1 MVTKTFIVPLCSIF
15 KVNQF
20 LIMKTYLSAVLF
32 LIIFYCSFAQNTV
45 SDVVLLG
52 SQYANQSFY
61 SLADG
66 EKANVSN
73 TNWDLQFGTSQR
85 SAMVRTNDSKNL
97 QVYALV
103 NPDTSNWNNIDTTG
117 MYRLYDADTSWE
129 YGALNNIGSFQHP
142 DYGCLYYTGI
152 GKLIGHRLFVL
163 KLNNGQW
170 KKIWIKRLDFYVFT
184 ILISDLDNSNEQ
196 TIIIDKELYNTKNH
210 FYYDLEN
217 LEVVDV
223 QPDATEWDIV
233 FRKYYAL
240 DSLTAAPFN
249 AVTGAW
255 VNKGVEVAE
264 ARGVDVSTLNSD
276 AGYSYSKA
284 LNTIGFDWK
293 EYDYDNAVFKLD
305 TTRAF
310 FVKSISG
317 DIYKLVFTGFSGA
330 SAGRIEF
337 EKTNLSEHVASVRNT
352 KNSNLNELVLYPN
365 PATNTANI
373 LVSLKQQGDI
383 RISVHDL
390 SGKEI
395 LIKRANAAS
404 GLNNFSIATSEL
416 NNGFYFV
423 KINDGSSE
431 LSQKLLV
438 AH

>member
-1 MVTKTFIVPLCSIF
+1 MKKNFIS
-15 KVNQF
+15 
-20 LIMKTYLSAVLF
+20 VLF
-32 LIIFYCSFAQNTV
+32 LLVFTISYAQNTV
-45 SDVVLLG
+45 DDVVILG

-97 QVYALV
+97 HAYALA

-129 YGALNNIGSFQHP
+129 YGALNNIGSLQHP
-142 DYGCLYYTGI
+142 DYGCLFYTGI
-152 GKLIGHRLFVL
+152 GQLVGHRLFVL
-163 KLNNGQW
+163 KLNNGEW

-196 TIIIDKELYNTKNH
+196 TITIDKELYNTKNH

-217 LEVVDV
+217 MAVVDV
-223 QPDATEWDIV
+223 QPDAAEWDIL
-233 FRKYYAL
+233 FRKYFAL
-240 DSLTAAPFN
+240 DSLTGAPFN

-264 ARGVDVSTLNSD
+264 ARGVDVATLNSD
-276 AGYSYSKA
+276 AGYTYSKG
-284 LNTIGFDWK
+284 LNIIGFDWK

-305 TTRAF
+305 STRAF
-310 FVKSISG
+310 FVKSVSG
-317 DIYKLVFTGFSGA
+317 DIYKLVFTGFSGS

-337 EKTNLSEHVASVRNT
+337 EKTNLSQQVASVRNN
-352 KNSNLNELVLYPN
+352 KNSNLNELTLYPN

-373 LVSLKQQGDI
+373 LVSLKQQGNI
-383 RISVHDL
+383 NIAVYDL
-390 SGKEI
+390 SGKVI
-395 LIKRANAAS
+395 LNKQAIANT

>member
-1 MVTKTFIVPLCSIF
+1 MKKFFIPVL
-15 KVNQF
+15 
-20 LIMKTYLSAVLF
+20 YLVVFTIS
-32 LIIFYCSFAQNTV
+32 YAQNTV
-45 SDVVLLG
+45 NDVVILG

-73 TNWDLQFGTSQR
+73 SNWDLQFGTSQR

-97 QVYALV
+97 HAYALA
-103 NPDTSNWNNIDTTG
+103 NPDTSNWNNVDTAG

-129 YGALNNIGSFQHP
+129 YGALNNIGSLQHP
-142 DYGCLYYTGI
+142 DYGCLFYTGI
-152 GKLIGHRLFVL
+152 GQLVGHRLFVL
-163 KLNNGQW
+163 KLNNGKW

-196 TIIIDKELYNTKNH
+196 TIILDKELYNTKNH

-217 LEVVDV
+217 MVVVDV
-223 QPDATEWDIV
+223 QPDAAEWDIL

-240 DSLTAAPFN
+240 DSLTGAPFN

-264 ARGVDVSTLNSD
+264 ARGVDVATLNSD
-276 AGYSYSKA
+276 TGYTYSKD
-284 LNTIGFDWK
+284 LNVIGFDWK

-305 TTRAF
+305 STRAF
-310 FVKSISG
+310 FVKSVSG
-317 DIYKLVFTGFSGA
+317 DIYKLVFTGFSG
-330 SAGRIEF
+330 SSSGRIEF
-337 EKTNLSEHVASVRNT
+337 EKTNLSQQVASVRNN
-352 KNSNLNELVLYPN
+352 KNSNLNELTLYPN

-373 LVSLKQQGDI
+373 LVSLKQQGI
-383 RISVHDL
+383 INIAVYDL
-390 SGKEI
+390 SGKAI
-395 LIKRANAAS
+395 LNKQAIANT